1 MVKDT
6 DFVHFSDVSWT
17 DGGAGVEESTQDC
30 CGLPEMLYTLS
41 GYNLEGL
48 GPLRFEHGV
57 EQKITIPLKRLPS
70 PSVGFSNHHPHY
82 YVENSKTLVFSVKM
96 GVMRVNW
103 SFILSFLVCVLQ
115 EAAGGGGWEFWLG
128 QCRTRVAS
136 VFCESVCVMRVWV
149 GVIRVPLARS
159 AFYFLSVTVL
169 CLVLC
174 LLCQCW
180 CSPEHRNQAK
190 GFRRTSGSYALCRRV
205 FEQMIVFNALLAWH
219 CVESELRNW
228 SSEM

>member
-1 MVKDT
+1 M
-6 DFVHFSDVSWT
+6 FSRSSWR
-17 DGGAGVEESTQDC
+17 SCQTQC
-30 CGLPEMLYTLS
+30 
-41 GYNLEGL
+41 
-48 GPLRFEHGV
+48 
-57 EQKITIPLKRLPS
+57 
-70 PSVGFSNHHPHY
+70 HY
-82 YVENSKTLVFSVKM
+82 HLYVENSKTLAFSVKM

-103 SFILSFLVCVLQ
+103 SFMLSFLVCVLQ

-174 LLCQCW
+174 LYAVLVFTRTPKPSKRVSTNERQLCPLPASIWADDRVQRFASMTLCW
-180 CSPEHRNQAK
+180 IRTAK
-190 GFRRTSGSYALCRRV
+190 LK
-205 FEQMIVFNALLAWH
+205 
-219 CVESELRNW
+219 
-228 SSEM
+228 